1 MHKKDNLIHSLIVL
15 NVSNYRLHTQNILG
29 KVHQE
34 PQDFQINLKEVYN
47 KLDYKSLKKLWEVTS
62 AEKLVIN
69 KLKNG

>member
-1 MHKKDNLIHSLIVL
+1 MDKKDNLIKILIVL

-34 PQDFQINLKEVYN
+34 PVDFESNLKQIYS
-47 KLDYKSLKKLWEVTS
+47 KLDYKSLDKLWKLTS
-62 AEKLVIN
+62 AEKLIIN